1 MLAEE
6 GNAPSGASGQVGSI
20 LVVDDDA
27 RSAEVACDILR
38 DFDVMMAESG
48 EDALRLLRGGARI
61 DLLITCLDLA
71 GRYDGL
77 ALARQARA
85 LQPVLCVIYAS
96 GYGDALRE
104 DDLSKYEG
112 ELVTKPFVARSLRDA
127 VARAF
132 KRRRSRVG
140 APAIVG
146 GSSRSAIVR

>member
-6 GNAPSGASGQVGSI
+6 RNAPSDAPVKMSAAQGLGRI

-27 RSAEVACDILR
+27 RSAQAACDILR
-38 DFDVMMAESG
+38 DCDVMMAESG
-48 EDALRLLRGGARI
+48 EDALRLLRGGIRT

-85 LQPVLCVIYAS
+85 LQPALCVIYAS

-104 DDLSKYEG
+104 DDLSNHEG
-112 ELVTKPFVARSLRDA
+112 ELVAKPFVARSLRDA

-132 KRRRSRVG
+132 KRRPPRVE
-140 APAIVG
+140 APA
-146 GSSRSAIVR
+146 